1 MTKLKKCEKCGEYTI
16 FDICEKCKIKTVS
29 AHYKFI
35 QIRDAP
41 PRSAPF
47 RRR

>member
-1 MTKLKKCEKCGEYTI
+1 MKDTCKKCNSETK
-16 FDICEKCKIKTVS
+16 S
-29 AHYKFI
+29 AHYKFL

-47 RRR
+47 KRK